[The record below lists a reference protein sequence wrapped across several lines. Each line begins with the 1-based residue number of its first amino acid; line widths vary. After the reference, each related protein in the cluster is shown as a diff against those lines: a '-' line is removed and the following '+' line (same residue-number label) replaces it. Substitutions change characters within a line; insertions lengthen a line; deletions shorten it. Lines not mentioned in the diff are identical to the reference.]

1 MRLATAI
8 STSTSTPPSDEQ
20 EAIGARG
27 FPWFHD
33 HHAWLIG
40 KGVELA
46 AIFLG
51 DLHGGLDEM
60 RETLWG
66 VASAVRR
73 PARFVT
79 VEACRGA

>member
-51 DLHGGLDEM
+51 DLHGGLVKCEKPYGGSP
-60 RETLWG
+60 LPS
-66 VASAVRR
+66 VALHGSSQWKRAG
-73 PARFVT
+73 
-79 VEACRGA
+79 GA